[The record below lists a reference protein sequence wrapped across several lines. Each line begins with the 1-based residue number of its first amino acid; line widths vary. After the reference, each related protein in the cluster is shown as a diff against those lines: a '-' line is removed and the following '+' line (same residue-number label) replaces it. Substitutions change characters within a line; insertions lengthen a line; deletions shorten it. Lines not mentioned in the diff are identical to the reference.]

1 MRQRLDNRLTFPQ
14 LSEQG
19 CLLSSLRHERLQ
31 PVALATGNPLTSCS
45 RPWRQLGRRAMVPL
59 LSRRSRL
66 QSMIGAI
73 LRGVALMIVLHQSV
87 AACVQDSVV
96 KRDKPAAGP
105 ANGGNARVA
114 GQKAPLPSTQA
125 LRVQVVVPEY
135 AAQGTAISIKLV
147 VNNASSAT
155 IRVSQKGCPPD
166 FDVVITRVEG
176 STIWRR
182 LPSNV
187 VLCDAAMEYPLSPG
201 QSREVGAVSWEQRDS
216 HGRPVGPGRYTVQG
230 FFFGG
235 IAGSSVSET
244 KTPAV
249 PLVIGP

>member
-1 MRQRLDNRLTFPQ
+1 
-14 LSEQG
+14 
-19 CLLSSLRHERLQ
+19 
-31 PVALATGNPLTSCS
+31 
-45 RPWRQLGRRAMVPL
+45 
-59 LSRRSRL
+59 
-66 QSMIGAI
+66 MIGAI
-73 LRGVALMIVLHQSV
+73 LRAVALMIVLHQSV

-96 KRDKPAAGP
+96 KRDRPAAGP
-105 ANGGNARVA
+105 SNGGNARVA
-114 GQKAPLPSTQA
+114 GQTAPLPSAQA

-155 IRVSQKGCPPD
+155 LRVSQKGCPPD

-182 LPSNV
+182 LPPNV
-187 VLCDAAMEYPLSPG
+187 FLCDAAMEYPLSPG
-201 QSREVGAVSWEQRDS
+201 QSRELEAISWEQRDS
-216 HGRPVGPGRYTVQG
+216 RGRPVGPGRYTVQG

-235 IAGSSVSET
+235 IAGSGVSET

-249 PLVIGP
+249 PLVIGPKVP